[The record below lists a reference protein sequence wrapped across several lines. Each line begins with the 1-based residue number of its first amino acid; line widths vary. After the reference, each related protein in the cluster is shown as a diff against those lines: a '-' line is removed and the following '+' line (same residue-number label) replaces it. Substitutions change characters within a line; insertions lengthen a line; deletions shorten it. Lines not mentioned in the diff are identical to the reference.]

1 MEAQWFS
8 SMFARSRPTLQ
19 RVPVTPLA
27 AGDAFSVDYAI
38 LRRTILRQGF
48 L

>member
-1 MEAQWFS
+1 MVFEHL
-8 SMFARSRPTLQ
+8 RVYRRHGQ

-27 AGDAFSVDYAI
+27 AGDAFSADYAI